1 MTNPVRRT
9 IWLTGA
15 SSGIGR
21 SLAIELATHNHK
33 VLVSAR
39 SGAALQEL
47 AAQYPN
53 IIPIPFDVTDKQ
65 QIPTVRAELLKHT
78 QKIDQIIINAGNCE
92 YLDIDAPDW
101 AMMERIMSVNFFG
114 MVNTLDVAMPLLE
127 RGSHIVGIVSLA
139 TLLPFPKAEAYGS
152 SKAAAQYFLDSLR
165 VDLYEQGIDV
175 TVVNPGF
182 VKTPLTDKND
192 FSMPFLMSS
201 EQAAQRIRKALDKRP
216 RQYDFPSRLYWLL
229 RAIALFPKL
238 WSNRLAPFLQESKPD

>member
-1 MTNPVRRT
+1 MTTQLRRT

-15 SSGIGR
+15 SSGIGH
-21 SLAIELATHNHK
+21 SLAIQLANQNHK

-39 SGAALQEL
+39 SDDALQEL
-47 AAQYPN
+47 ACLYPN
-53 IIPIPFDVTDKQ
+53 IIPVPFDVTDKQ
-65 QIPTVRAELLKHT
+65 QIPTVRTELLKHT
-78 QKIDQIIINAGNCE
+78 AQLDQIIINAGNCE
-92 YLDIDAPDW
+92 YLDINHPDW
-101 AMMERIMSVNFFG
+101 SMMERIMSVNFFG
-114 MVNTLDVAMPLLE
+114 MINTLDVAMPLLG
-127 RGSHIVGIVSLA
+127 RGSHIVGVVSLA

-165 VDLYEQGIDV
+165 VDLRQHDIDV

-201 EQAAQRIRKALDKRP
+201 EQAAQRICKAIDKRP

-229 RAIALFPKL
+229 STIALFPKL
-238 WSNRLAPFLQESKPD
+238 WSNRLAPFLQASKPD